1 MTDPTLFVARPLG
14 MMALAFG
21 CVFLFMPAL
30 IRLLRAAKMGKNI
43 RDLES
48 APVMATLH
56 KAKAGMPT
64 MGGIAMWGVVVLL
77 ALVFGEAC
85 NLMGEG
91 SLACNISFLSRGQTW
106 LPLGLMFAA
115 AIIGLIDDYWNV
127 KRLGP
132 RGGGLRKRH
141 RILSYTFIAVV
152 GAWWFYTKLSWDQL
166 HIPFVGTYNIGW
178 WYVPFFIL
186 TIVATS
192 LSVNET
198 DGLDGLAGGGM
209 LTAFGAYAVIAWAQ
223 GRTDLATMC
232 AAIIGT
238 LLGFL
243 WFNVNPASIMMG
255 DTGAMSLGTVLGV
268 VALMTNQPL
277 LLLIIGLPFVIE
289 SLSVLIQVTS
299 KKLRGKKIFHS
310 TPVHHHFEAIG
321 WTEPQIVMRFWLISF
336 VCAGIGSVLALIDR
350 F

>member
-1 MTDPTLFVARPLG
+1 MTDPTFFVARPLG

-21 CVFLFMPAL
+21 GVFVLMPIL

-43 RDLES
+43 RDAAS

-56 KAKAGMPT
+56 KAKAGTPT
-64 MGGIAMWGVVVLL
+64 MGGIAMWGVVLVL
-77 ALVFGEAC
+77 ALVLGEAC
-85 NLMGEG
+85 VLLGEG
-91 SLACNISFLSRGQTW
+91 SLACKISFLSRGQTW

-115 AIIGLIDDYWNV
+115 ALIGLVDDYWNV
-127 KRLGP
+127 RRLGP

-141 RILSYTFIAVV
+141 RILSYTLIAVV
-152 GAWWFYTKLSWDQL
+152 GAWWFYTKLGWNQL
-166 HIPFVGTYNIGW
+166 HVPFVGTYDIGW

-198 DGLDGLAGGGM
+198 DGLDGLAGGGL

-232 AAIIGT
+232 AAIIGA

-277 LLLIIGLPFVIE
+277 LLLVIGLPFVIE
-289 SLSVLIQVTS
+289 SLSVLVQMTS
-299 KKLRGKKIFHS
+299 KKIRSKKIFHS
-310 TPVHHHFEAIG
+310 TPIHHHFEAVG

-350 F
+350 I